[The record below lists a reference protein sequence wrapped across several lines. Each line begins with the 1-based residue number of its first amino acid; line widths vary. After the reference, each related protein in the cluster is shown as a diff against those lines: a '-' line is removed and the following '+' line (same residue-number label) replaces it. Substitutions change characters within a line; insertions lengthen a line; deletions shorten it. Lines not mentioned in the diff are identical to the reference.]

1 MVELLQEEAVARA
14 QGRPR
19 LQWRL
24 VEKTGGQRP
33 IDIWEISPIDA
44 GWVRHP
50 RGKSKTGQS

>member
-24 VEKTGGQRP
+24 VEKVGGQRP
-33 IDIWEISPIDA
+33 IDVWEISPIDA

-50 RGKSKTGQS
+50 RSKLEKGPS